1 MYNDANLPDDEAWVA
16 MAQDLRETK
25 EARNNLTKENSY
37 VFFFPTIHTLVLK
50 TYLVQATE
58 AKAGGG
64 GFTERRV
71 RDNFFFVLLNL
82 FFSVHSWGDLLRA
95 NGLIS

>member
-25 EARNNLTKENSY
+25 EARNSLTKENSC
-37 VFFFPTIHTLVLK
+37 VIFLPTIHSLVLK
-50 TYLVQATE
+50 TYLVQTTE
-58 AKAGGG
+58 AKAGRG
-64 GFTERRV
+64 GFTERGV
-71 RDNFFFVLLNL
+71 RDSFFFCSLNL